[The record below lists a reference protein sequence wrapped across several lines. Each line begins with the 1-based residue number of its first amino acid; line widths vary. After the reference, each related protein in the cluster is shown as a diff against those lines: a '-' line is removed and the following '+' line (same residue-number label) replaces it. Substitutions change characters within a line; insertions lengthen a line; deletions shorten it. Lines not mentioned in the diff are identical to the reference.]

1 MQFPQRLFEA
11 ICFKFSNPLANS
23 LLVSVRGTL
32 VGQSG
37 NVEPVT
43 RGDPARAQSL
53 MLCSHRAAWAES
65 FTGDDVRG
73 DDTRLREVVF
83 DPRS

>member
-1 MQFPQRLFEA
+1 M

-37 NVEPVT
+37 NAEPVA
-43 RGDPARAQSL
+43 RGYPAPGTLPVALLPS
-53 MLCSHRAAWAES
+53 
-65 FTGDDVRG
+65 
-73 DDTRLREVVF
+73 
-83 DPRS
+83 